1 MTVKKSAV
9 FVGFADSVWSLQ
21 NPPGGT
27 RHHAIDDNGCVYQP
41 LSGGAFFAHKKAPLR
56 RGFFVSEKSP
66 DLPGQSHE
74 MNTFLYVDIF

>member
-41 LSGGAFFAHKKAPLR
+41 LSGG
-56 RGFFVSEKSP
+56 GFFVSEKSP